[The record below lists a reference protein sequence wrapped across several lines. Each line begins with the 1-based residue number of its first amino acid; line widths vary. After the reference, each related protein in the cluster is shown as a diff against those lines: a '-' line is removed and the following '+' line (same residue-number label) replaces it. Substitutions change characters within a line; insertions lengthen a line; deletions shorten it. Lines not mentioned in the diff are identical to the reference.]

1 MFGLYREYRTP
12 AYTPLSCDIAKHLYT
27 RMLCGPI
34 VVVADNPRAMLS
46 AVRKQWIKLQR
57 TLTRERSV
65 VIHGR
70 PEQHP
75 HAATAKSRERERR
88 IAARERE
95 QRRLRAEFEHAER
108 VVERRPAVRRQPQ
121 VRYYRAG
128 SRDTTF
134 SDVWR

>member
-1 MFGLYREYRTP
+1 MPLPDAKPAQPATMKPAQPAAVAAKPAPVVEATREEEVDAPPTGSIAHDHP
-12 AYTPLSCDIAKHLYT
+12 AAHS
-27 RMLCGPI
+27 
-34 VVVADNPRAMLS
+34 
-46 AVRKQWIKLQR
+46 R

-128 SRDTTF
+128 SRDPNF